1 MKFLVTILIGAMLL
15 VSSRITA
22 QKQTI
27 TATVANVTS
36 DKGTVMFALYDKT
49 NFRMKPL
56 QSENGKIEGRKT
68 TVVFKDVTPG
78 EYAIVCYHDSNG
90 NEKMDFQSNGMP
102 LEDFGASNNFMAFA
116 PPTFENAKFVV
127 ANKNVTL
134 DIRF

>member
-15 VSSRITA
+15 VSSKINA

-56 QSENGKIEGRKT
+56 QSEIGKIEGGKT
-68 TVVFKDVTPG
+68 TVVFNVAPG

-90 NEKMDFQSNGMP
+90 NKKMDFQTNGMP

-116 PPTFENAKFVV
+116 PPTYENAKFVV